1 VHLYTREVINMD
13 ILTQAVAD
21 TAVLHVKGADGVPLY
36 SGAER
41 KPVRI
46 VLHSPGSAAY
56 AQIETRQSQRLLKRL
71 DDNDGKRT
79 AMTAEERLE
88 QTAEDLADVTVE
100 FENIELEGKSGRAL
114 HLAVYG
120 KRELGF
126 IANQVTKFL
135 ADWGNFKG
143 APAAP

>member
-1 VHLYTREVINMD
+1 MD
-13 ILTQAVAD
+13 ILSQAIAD
-21 TAVLHVKGADGVPLY
+21 TAVLHVKGADGLPLY
-36 SGAER
+36 SGPD
-41 KPVRI
+41 KQPVQI
-46 VLHSPGSAAY
+46 VLHGPGSDAY
-56 AQIETRQSQRLLKRL
+56 AQIETKQGQRMLKRM

-79 AMTAEERLE
+79 AQSAEERLA

-100 FENIELEGKSGRAL
+100 FKNIDLDGKTGRAL

-120 KRELGF
+120 NRQLGF
-126 IANQVTKFL
+126 IANQVMKFI

>member
-1 VHLYTREVINMD
+1 MD
-13 ILTQAVAD
+13 ILSQAIAD
-21 TAVLHVKGADGVPLY
+21 TAALHVKGADGLPLY
-36 SGAER
+36 DDG
-41 KPVRI
+41 KPVKI
-46 VLHSPGSAAY
+46 ILHSPGSEAY
-56 AQIETRQSQRLLKRL
+56 AQIETKQTQRFLKRM

-79 AMTAEERLE
+79 AMSAEERLA

-100 FENIELEGKSGRAL
+100 FQNLDLEGKTGRAL

-120 KRELGF
+120 RRELGF